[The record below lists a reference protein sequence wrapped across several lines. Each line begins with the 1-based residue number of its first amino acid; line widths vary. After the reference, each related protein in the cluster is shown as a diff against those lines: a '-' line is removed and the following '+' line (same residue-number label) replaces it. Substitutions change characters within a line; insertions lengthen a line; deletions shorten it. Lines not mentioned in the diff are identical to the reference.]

1 MATKQAI
8 EVKREGEYVLSAR
21 GCDYTL
27 KSENGRWAMYVVNA
41 AVRAWNRG
49 FATPKYFDNLAAV
62 EAKYKAWAGIA
73 KLVCEPLQAEP
84 TSPGTS
90 WQN

>member
-8 EVKREGEYVLSAR
+8 EVKREGEYFLSAR

-49 FATPKYFDNLAAV
+49 FATPKYFDDLAAV
-62 EAKYKAWAGIA
+62 EAKYKAWAGIT
-73 KLVCEPLQAEP
+73 KLISEPLQTKHTATE
-84 TSPGTS
+84 TS
-90 WQN
+90 

>member
-1 MATKQAI
+1 MASKQAI
-8 EVKREGEYVLSAR
+8 EMRGNGEFSLSAR

-27 KSENGRWAMYVVNA
+27 KRENDRWAMYVVNA

-49 FATPKYFDNLAAV
+49 FAIPKYFDSLEAV
-62 EAKYKAWAGIA
+62 EAKYKAWAGISNLA
-73 KLVCEPLQAEP
+73 AAPYPVQPSSTEP
-84 TSPGTS
+84 S

>member
-8 EVKREGEYVLSAR
+8 EMRNEAEYSLSSR
-21 GCDYTL
+21 GCEYTL
-27 KSENGRWAMYVVNA
+27 KFENGRWAMYVVNA

-62 EAKYKAWAGIA
+62 EKKYKAWVGIEVLA
-73 KLVCEPLQAEP
+73 ATPRMN
-84 TSPGTS
+84 T
-90 WQN
+90 

>member
-1 MATKQAI
+1 MANRQPI
-8 EVKREGEYVLSAR
+8 EMKSESVYALSAH

-27 KSENGRWAMYVVNA
+27 KLENGRWAMYVVNA

-62 EAKYKAWAGIA
+62 EAKYKSWSGIEA
-73 KLVCEPLQAEP
+73 LVTGKSIDQGKLSC
-84 TSPGTS
+84 G
-90 WQN
+90 